1 MSLLLVI
8 AKMSPRICGAASSST
23 DLLYCLMQVYR
34 VIVDII
40 KEIGMYYIFIN
51 FHFVIISALTWL
63 GDRKDIHP
71 VKIST

>member
-1 MSLLLVI
+1 
-8 AKMSPRICGAASSST
+8 
-23 DLLYCLMQVYR
+23 MQVYR

-40 KEIGMYYIFIN
+40 KEIGMYDIFIN